1 VLVIGPGGAGK
12 STVAKRLGRILSLE
26 VIHLDKFY
34 WKPGW
39 IEAPKEEWD
48 VPIERLLAGES
59 WIMDGNYSRT
69 LERRLK
75 SADTVVFLDFPRM
88 ICIWRVIKRV
98 AAHFRMT
105 RPDMAPDCPER
116 FTPQFLLW
124 IWNYQRR
131 ARPRVMKLLR
141 ENASTKVVIAL
152 RSQKEV
158 ERFLERLSRYPLR
171 HSS

>member
-75 SADTVVFLDFPRM
+75 SADTVVFLDF
-88 ICIWRVIKRV
+88 
-98 AAHFRMT
+98 
-105 RPDMAPDCPER
+105 
-116 FTPQFLLW
+116 
-124 IWNYQRR
+124 
-131 ARPRVMKLLR
+131 AR
-141 ENASTKVVIAL
+141 
-152 RSQKEV
+152 
-158 ERFLERLSRYPLR
+158 Y
-171 HSS
+171 